1 MLLIGL
7 VGVIVVVI
15 AIGTMLGQSGKGRS
29 PAGGMDS
36 SSIYLDA
43 GSSDPDHD
51 GNRDSDSGGD
61 DGGLDGGDGGGGDGG
76 SD

>member
-29 PAGGMDS
+29 PAGGMDRS
-36 SSIYLDA
+36 SVYLDA
-43 GSSDPDHD
+43 GSSEDHD